1 VFSCLTFNIHSLV
14 LKCFCFFFNFSD
26 FRQIPD
32 NQEVFTH
39 AETDQSIIVEIMEYV
54 ENTDE
59 IAIK

>member
-1 VFSCLTFNIHSLV
+1 MFL
-14 LKCFCFFFNFSD
+14 FFFNFSD

-54 ENTDE
+54 ENTDD